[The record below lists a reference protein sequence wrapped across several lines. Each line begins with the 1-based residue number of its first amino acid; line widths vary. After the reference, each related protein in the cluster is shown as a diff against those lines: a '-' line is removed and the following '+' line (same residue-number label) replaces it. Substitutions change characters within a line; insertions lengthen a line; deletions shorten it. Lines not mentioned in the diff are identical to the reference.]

1 MNKDKYVFAQMVEFL
16 DNYKFLRIVKK
27 YDGNKYV
34 KHFTCWNQLLTL
46 MFGQLCNRESLRDL
60 IVALNA
66 HQEKCYHLGVG
77 KHVTRSNLAKANENR
92 DYRIFEDFAFH
103 IISEAR
109 KKRVNDIF
117 KLNGNVYAFDSTT
130 IDLCLKL
137 FPWANFR
144 TYKGGIKIHTLY
156 DVETQVPAFI
166 HITEAK
172 INDVRAMDVI
182 TYESGSF
189 YVFDR
194 AYNDYHR
201 LYKIHMMDSFFV
213 VRAKTNIK
221 ARVLKW
227 KRRLPKNILSDCEI
241 ELTGF
246 YTQKSYPETIRLVRF
261 WDEEDEREFVY
272 LTNAKHIPALQVAE
286 LYKNRWQVEL
296 FFKWLKQHLKIK
308 KFWGA
313 SENAVKIQVYSAII
327 AYCLV
332 AIMQHDMKL
341 NRSTYEVLQILGIS
355 LTDKTPLRN
364 LFSKTKFNDVKE
376 QSGLDGPN
384 LFSNYANQQL
394 KTSSDS

>member
-46 MFGQLCNRESLRDL
+46 MFGQLCNRESLRNL

-103 IISEAR
+103 MISEAR

-308 KFWGA
+308 KFWGT

-341 NRSTYEVLQILGIS
+341 DRSTYEVLQILGIS
-355 LTDKTPLRN
+355 LTDKTPLRD

-384 LFSNYANQQL
+384 LFSNYNF
-394 KTSSDS
+394 

>member
-92 DYRIFEDFAFH
+92 DYRIFEDFAFYM
-103 IISEAR
+103 ISEAR
-109 KKRVNDIF
+109 KKRINDIF

-144 TYKGGIKIHTLY
+144 THKGGIKIHTLY

-172 INDVRAMDVI
+172 INDVKAMDVI
-182 TYESGSF
+182 PYESGSF

-261 WDEEDEREFVY
+261 WDEEDEREFIY
-272 LTNAKHIPALQVAE
+272 LTNAKHIQALQVAE

-308 KFWGA
+308 KFWGT

-341 NRSTYEVLQILGIS
+341 DRSTYEVLQILGIS
-355 LTDKTPLRN
+355 LTDKTPLRD

-384 LFSNYANQQL
+384 LFSNYNF
-394 KTSSDS
+394 

>member
-103 IISEAR
+103 MISEAR

-137 FPWANFR
+137 FPWANFS

-308 KFWGA
+308 KFWGT

-376 QSGLDGPN
+376 QSGLVGR
-384 LFSNYANQQL
+384 
-394 KTSSDS
+394 

>member
-46 MFGQLCNRESLRDL
+46 IFGQLCNRESLRDL

-103 IISEAR
+103 MISEAR

-261 WDEEDEREFVY
+261 WDEEDEREFIY
-272 LTNAKHIPALQVAE
+272 LTNAKHIQALQVAE

>member
-1 MNKDKYVFAQMVEFL
+1 MVEFL

-103 IISEAR
+103 MISEAR

-137 FPWANFR
+137 FPWANFS

-308 KFWGA
+308 KFWGT

-376 QSGLDGPN
+376 QNGLDGPN
-384 LFSNYANQQL
+384 LFSNYNF
-394 KTSSDS
+394 

>member
-16 DNYKFLRIVKK
+16 DNYKFLRIAKK

-103 IISEAR
+103 MISEAR

-308 KFWGA
+308 KFWGT
-313 SENAVKIQVYSAII
+313 SENAVKIQQVYSAII

-384 LFSNYANQQL
+384 LFSNYNF
-394 KTSSDS
+394 

>member
-384 LFSNYANQQL
+384 LFSNYNF
-394 KTSSDS
+394 

>member
-92 DYRIFEDFAFH
+92 DYRIFEDFAFYM
-103 IISEAR
+103 ISEAR

-144 TYKGGIKIHTLY
+144 THKGGIKIHTLY
-156 DVETQVPAFI
+156 DVETQVPAFV

-172 INDVRAMDVI
+172 INDVKAMDVI
-182 TYESGSF
+182 PYESGSF

-221 ARVLKW
+221 AKVLKW

-261 WDEEDEREFVY
+261 WDEEDEREFIY

-308 KFWGA
+308 KFWGT
-313 SENAVKIQVYSAII
+313 SQNAVKIQVYSAII

-341 NRSTYEVLQILGIS
+341 DRSTYEVLQILGIS
-355 LTDKTPLRN
+355 LTDKTPLKN

-384 LFSNYANQQL
+384 LFSNSL
-394 KTSSDS
+394 VSR

>member
-103 IISEAR
+103 MISEAR

-144 TYKGGIKIHTLY
+144 THKGGIKIHTLY
-156 DVETQVPAFI
+156 DVETQVPAFV

-221 ARVLKW
+221 AKVLKW

-308 KFWGA
+308 KFWGT
-313 SENAVKIQVYSAII
+313 SQNAVKIQVYSAII

-384 LFSNYANQQL
+384 LFSNYNF
-394 KTSSDS
+394 

>member
-46 MFGQLCNRESLRDL
+46 MFGQLCNRESLRNL

-103 IISEAR
+103 MISEAR

-308 KFWGA
+308 KFWGT

-384 LFSNYANQQL
+384 LFSNYNF
-394 KTSSDS
+394 

>member
-1 MNKDKYVFAQMVEFL
+1 MVEFL

-103 IISEAR
+103 MISEAR

-137 FPWANFR
+137 FPWANFS

-308 KFWGA
+308 KFWGT

-376 QSGLDGPN
+376 QFNPLIPGLFD
-384 LFSNYANQQL
+384 
-394 KTSSDS
+394 